1 MGLFGC
7 LLSHRLY
14 SLIKKFGLL
23 GFRLE
28 AVDLYLHF
36 FFLPFFFF
44 FGVFLKSIGGKC
56 YPGEYFWTISKG
68 DFPWNFG
75 EIGTGIGIGTGTGIR
90 IEIGTGTGTGIG
102 LGLDNSLGKKKKCKF
117 LVFSRFWGLDRP
129 PSIRV

>member
-28 AVDLYLHF
+28 AVDLFLHF
-36 FFLPFFFF
+36 FFLP
-44 FGVFLKSIGGKC
+44 

-102 LGLDNSLGKKKKCKF
+102 LGLDNSLGKKKNCKF

>member
-1 MGLFGC
+1 
-7 LLSHRLY
+7 
-14 SLIKKFGLL
+14 LIKKFGLL

-75 EIGTGIGIGTGTGIR
+75 EIGTG
-90 IEIGTGTGTGIG
+90 TGTGIG
-102 LGLDNSLGKKKKCKF
+102 LGLDNSLGKKKNCKF